1 MHTDFRKDITIRQL
15 CEGFVYNEFD
25 EKGLFGLNGKLVI
38 QPEYQRNYIYGDG
51 KRDVAVIDSL
61 LKGYPLGLIYF
72 NKNGDMYEVLDGQQ
86 RITSIGRFVTN
97 KFAVNVND
105 YPRNFDALDKNIQE
119 DLLNTTLT
127 IYICEGTE
135 KEIKEWFKTIN
146 IVGVPLNEQELL
158 NAVYSGPFVN
168 LCREEFSNS
177 QNSNIQTW
185 ENYIPGTYK
194 RQDYLK
200 TALDWVSKGNIETY
214 MGTHRNDDNINEIKK
229 YFTSVIDWIDR
240 TFKTVD
246 SSMCGLEWGRLYE
259 EYTRVPYDVN
269 KLDERIN
276 ELLADWRINDKKGIY
291 EYVLSGEALEKKPLL
306 NIRLFDKSVIKSV
319 YTKQTKEAQEKG
331 CSNCPMCSAAEG
343 SNKNRIY
350 KENEMDA
357 DHATAWSKGGA
368 TDISNCVMLCKT
380 HNRSKGNR

>member
-1 MHTDFRKDITIRQL
+1 MRTLFYTI
-15 CEGFVYNEFD
+15 
-25 EKGLFGLNGKLVI
+25 
-38 QPEYQRNYIYGDG
+38 

-105 YPRNFDALDKNIQE
+105 YPRNFDALDKNVQE
-119 DLLNTTLT
+119 DLLNNTLT

-259 EYTRVPYDVN
+259 EYKRVPYDVN

-291 EYVLSGEALEKKPLL
+291 EYVLSGEALEKKRTMVWVGDLL
-306 NIRLFDKSVIKSV
+306 VSYEPYLREFFEKSIEIVKITRSPKKCVIVVKNNSDIPFYLKKTEHDKRIEYFRTLTIKPQSQ
-319 YTKQTKEAQEKG
+319 QTIAISHPE
-331 CSNCPMCSAAEG
+331 
-343 SNKNRIY
+343 
-350 KENEMDA
+350 
-357 DHATAWSKGGA
+357 
-368 TDISNCVMLCKT
+368 DISERVINFQVTNLLAAP
-380 HNRSKGNR
+380 NRGIDYSYNF